1 MLCNKCNAEIPDNSL
16 YCPHCGAYTTEQT
29 FRQNTTFDASA
40 NTQYTNMYQVKSQE
54 NEPVSVGMW
63 LGIFLINLIPCVGC
77 LVYMIL
83 MFVWAF
89 GNNTKKSLK
98 NFARAQL
105 IILLIA
111 ACILVLV
118 LIFVSLTNWDVFMRR
133 PDVFDGYRYYYFN

>member
-1 MLCNKCNAEIPDNSL
+1 MLCNKCKADIAENSL
-16 YCPHCGAYTTEQT
+16 FCPHCGAYTTEQG
-29 FRQNTTFDASA
+29 FQQFDTAA
-40 NTQYTNMYQVKSQE
+40 TQFCNMYQLNNKADD
-54 NEPVSVGMW
+54 EPVSVGMW
-63 LGIFLINLIPCVGC
+63 LGIFLINLIGC
-77 LVYMIL
+77 LVYIIL

-118 LIFVSLTNWDVFMRR
+118 LIFVSLTNWNYFVR
-133 PDVFDGYRYYYFN
+133 PDVFDGYRYYYFD